1 MNLQD
6 AADALGVHYQTVYRW
21 VRSGEI
27 TAFKQG
33 ASYVISD
40 DEVERFLSKRT
51 IGDPPPERIQV
62 RDWAHHIDRL
72 EELLL
77 AGDELEARSALDRLS
92 DGGVPLVEL
101 CEELIAPTLARVGD
115 GWHRGKVSIAEEHRA
130 TAICERL
137 LARLS
142 SHPRGRPRGT
152 AVVIAAPEDEHGFPS
167 AMAAMALREDR
178 WRVHHLG
185 TQVPQDDLLNLAKD
199 VDADVIVI
207 SATTAGPT
215 TSARSNELI
224 ERLESAGHQVLMGGP
239 GRRLSDLVAEARRLN

>member
-27 TAFKQG
+27 TAVKKG

-40 DEVERFLSKRT
+40 EEVERFLSKRT
-51 IGDPPPERIQV
+51 IGEPPPERIQV
-62 RDWAHHIDRL
+62 REWPHHIDRL
-72 EELLL
+72 EALLL
-77 AGDELEARSALDRLS
+77 AGDELEARASVDRLS

-115 GWHRGKVSIAEEHRA
+115 GWHRGRVSIAEEHRA

-142 SHPRGRPRGT
+142 THPRGRPRGV
-152 AVVIAAPEDEHGFPS
+152 AVVVAAPSDEHGFPS

-185 TQVPQDDLLNLAKD
+185 TQVPQEDLLALAKD
-199 VDADVIVI
+199 VDADIIVI
-207 SATTAGPT
+207 SAS
-215 TSARSNELI
+215 TSSSTSSAAMADLI
-224 ERLESAGHQVLMGGP
+224 ERLESAGHQVLTGGP
-239 GRRLSDLVAEARRLN
+239 GKRLSDLISAARRLN